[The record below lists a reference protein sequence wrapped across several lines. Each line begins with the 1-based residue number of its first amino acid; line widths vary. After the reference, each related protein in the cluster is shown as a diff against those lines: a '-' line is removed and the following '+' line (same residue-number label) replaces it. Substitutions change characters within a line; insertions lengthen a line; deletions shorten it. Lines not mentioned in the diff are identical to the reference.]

1 MQTSEA
7 PPIAIYRYSAQQSW
21 PTEREASPVLRPVI
35 TCATR
40 TVGLQCFVPDPSI
53 TMTSDGSVGGEES
66 VRAYG

>member
-40 TVGLQCFVPDPSI
+40 TVGLQCFVS
-53 TMTSDGSVGGEES
+53 SALQSL
-66 VRAYG
+66 A